1 MHEKPNLCYTTT
13 MIPYSKRKFKY
24 RMTILYRK
32 APSVFFGRSNHI
44 FQYIKIQLKK
54 TKFKLALSGKK
65 ASNNTKKKKKKK
77 SFISTFRAST
87 SYPMVDTSSWI
98 REILAWKKLR
108 AIALKLIRPKLDL
121 TERKFNDKLT
131 WNPK

>member
-1 MHEKPNLCYTTT
+1 MHEKPNLCYSTTT
-13 MIPYSKRKFKY
+13 IPYSKRKIKY

-77 SFISTFRAST
+77 ALSVPSELPHHIQW
-87 SYPMVDTSSWI
+87 WI
-98 REILAWKKLR
+98 LR
-108 AIALKLIRPKLDL
+108 PESEKSLP
-121 TERKFNDKLT
+121 ERN
-131 WNPK
+131 